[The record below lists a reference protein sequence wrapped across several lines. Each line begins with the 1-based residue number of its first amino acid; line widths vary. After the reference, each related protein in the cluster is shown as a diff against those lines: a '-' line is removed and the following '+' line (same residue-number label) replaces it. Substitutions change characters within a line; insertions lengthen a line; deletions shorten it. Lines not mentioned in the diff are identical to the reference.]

1 VTEKKALGL
10 GPLIGQTVH
19 KIGHNCMDDSA
30 PRSQRFG
37 ASSSCTRR
45 CNHYP
50 LRRRDR
56 GSRQLSESHSAI
68 LGGIDDTI
76 DWLSYT

>member
-30 PRSQRFG
+30 PRSSDLVLAVAVHTDATTTPCDVETTVLVSFRKAIKRF
-37 ASSSCTRR
+37 
-45 CNHYP
+45 
-50 LRRRDR
+50 
-56 GSRQLSESHSAI
+56 
-68 LGGIDDTI
+68 
-76 DWLSYT
+76 

>member
-30 PRSQRFG
+30 PRSGDLVLAVAVHTDATTTPCDVETAVLVSFRKAIKRF
-37 ASSSCTRR
+37 
-45 CNHYP
+45 
-50 LRRRDR
+50 
-56 GSRQLSESHSAI
+56 
-68 LGGIDDTI
+68 
-76 DWLSYT
+76 